1 LGPIGHTL
9 ASVGLGAL
17 VWAATGSTLA
27 IPTAVAAGA
36 LVDLDHIMDFFDS
49 KDEGRNCHMFRP
61 FHAWEYLPVMLALL
75 AWAWPNELFLAVTL
89 GYLSHLVIDQLTN
102 RVHPL
107 AYSIVFRASRGFR
120 RRHLTPFLFDESYRM
135 PKAPRPLWGR
145 LEPSL
150 WRLVTKLRGE
160 EN

>member
-1 LGPIGHTL
+1 
-9 ASVGLGAL
+9 
-17 VWAATGSTLA
+17 
-27 IPTAVAAGA
+27 
-36 LVDLDHIMDFFDS
+36 VDVDHLIDFFDS
-49 KDEGRNCHMFRP
+49 RDERWNRHMFRP
-61 FHAWEYLPVMLALL
+61 FHAWEYFLAALALL
-75 AWAWPNELFLAVTL
+75 LLVWPDTLFLAAIL

-107 AYSIVFRASRGFR
+107 AYSLAFRASKGFR
-120 RRHLTPFLFDESYRM
+120 RRHLTPFLFDGSYKI
-135 PKAPRPLWGR
+135 PKTPRPLWGR